1 MAMYGSLGSKYTME
15 GEIMLTAMG
24 DVMRRAYEKGWI
36 TTRDGNISLRMTD
49 KDVLY
54 ITPSGWRKTIL
65 HPEHMIKC
73 KLTPAG
79 INVPEGTTPSGEL
92 AMHAK
97 LQRYSKY
104 TRAVVH
110 LHPTNIIAAMYA
122 GWDLQQLAA
131 DFPEVSRY
139 TRVGPSVPVL
149 PVTSHELAEATFEA
163 MTDWSNSG
171 TNIVKFDIVGQAAH
185 GVCSVGA
192 NPWDA
197 YEHIERLEHI
207 CEIALRSGK
216 KPPGLETSVGS
227 GRPVVLGGPLA

>member
-1 MAMYGSLGSKYTME
+1 
-15 GEIMLTAMG
+15 
-24 DVMRRAYEKGWI
+24 
-36 TTRDGNISLRMTD
+36 MTG
-49 KDVLY
+49 KDTLY

-73 KLTPAG
+73 KITPAG
-79 INVPEGTTPSGEL
+79 YELPQGSNPSGEL
-92 AMHAK
+92 DMHMK
-97 LQRYSKY
+97 LQRHARW

-122 GWDLQQLAA
+122 GWDLQHIAN

-139 TRVGPSVPVL
+139 TKVGPSVPVL
-149 PVTSHELAEATFEA
+149 PVTSQVLAEATYDA
-163 MTDWSNSG
+163 MTQHKSTG
-171 TNIVKFDIVGQAAH
+171 TNIVKYDIVGQAAH

-207 CEIALRSGK
+207 CEIVLRSGR
-216 KPPGLETSVGS
+216 KPPE
-227 GRPVVLGGPLA
+227 

>member
-1 MAMYGSLGSKYTME
+1 ME

-36 TTRDGNISLRMTD
+36 TTRDGNISLRMTG
-49 KDVLY
+49 KDTLY

-79 INVPEGTTPSGEL
+79 IDVPQGTTPSGEL
-92 AMHAK
+92 HMHAK

-122 GWDLQQLAA
+122 GWDLQKLAE

-149 PVTSHELAEATFEA
+149 PVTSHVLAEATFEA
-163 MTDWSNSG
+163 MTNWSNTG

-207 CEIALRSGK
+207 CEIALSSGI

-227 GRPVVLGGPLA
+227 GRHVVLGGPLA

>member
-1 MAMYGSLGSKYTME
+1 
-15 GEIMLTAMG
+15 MLTAMG

-36 TTRDGNISLRMTD
+36 TTRDGNISLRMTG
-49 KDVLY
+49 KDTLY

-65 HPEHMIKC
+65 HPEHMIKATI
-73 KLTPAG
+73 TPAG
-79 INVPEGTTPSGEL
+79 CTLPAGSNPSGEL
-92 AMHAK
+92 DMHLL

-122 GWDLQQLAA
+122 GWDLQHIAKE
-131 DFPEVSRY
+131 FPEVSRY

-149 PVTSHELAEATFEA
+149 PVTSSELAFATFQA
-163 MTDWSNSG
+163 MTQMETTG

-207 CEIALRSGK
+207 CEIVLRSGR
-216 KPPGLETSVGS
+216 KPPGSVNCAGVAKEVRAINIRS
-227 GRPVVLGGPLA
+227 ASL